1 MRFSVVLLLA
11 VHSIVNAWSPKPFT
25 RRGLFERTVVAG
37 TGVLFTADSLLGKC
51 PASAIMD
58 STPALRLE
66 PHSQDGKVIV
76 ITGGTAGLG
85 LESAKE
91 LATTGAT
98 IVITARTQAKGDKAK
113 QEIFDYVQSR
123 NIQNDKIYCVTLDLD
138 SLENIKSFPNRLQ
151 QTLGGGSDTTND
163 IVIDVLMNNA
173 GVMALPE
180 RKLTSDGFETTFQSN
195 HLGHFVLTASLF
207 PKLAPNARIINV
219 SSLAY
224 QISSGPGGL
233 DIDNLN
239 GEKSYG
245 PWKSYGQSK
254 LANILF
260 TQELQRR
267 IDASGNSKS
276 IVVTALHPGA
286 VNTDLARYIIGE
298 EKWNQKKITGPT
310 GFWETAI
317 DKVIGTFLKTP
328 EQGAATQVYLATI
341 PTSELSPGK
350 FYSNLQVQKLPN
362 FATDVVAGRRLWE
375 ISEQWGKIQFTIE

>member
-1 MRFSVVLLLA
+1 M
-11 VHSIVNAWSPKPFT
+11 
-25 RRGLFERTVVAG
+25 
-37 TGVLFTADSLLGKC
+37 LGKC

-66 PHSQDGKVIV
+66 PHTQDGKVMV

-91 LATTGAT
+91 LAITGAT
-98 IVITARTQAKGDKAK
+98 IVITARSQAKGDKAR
-113 QEIFDYVQSR
+113 QEIFEYLQSR
-123 NIQNDKIYCVTLDLD
+123 NAQNDKIYCVTLDLD
-138 SLENIKSFPNRLQ
+138 SLENVKSFPGRLR
-151 QTLGGGSDTTND
+151 QTLGGGQTTND
-163 IVIDVLMNNA
+163 FAIDVLMNNA
-173 GVMALPE
+173 GVMAIPE
-180 RKLTSDGFETTFQSN
+180 RKLTSDGFEKTFQSN

-207 PKLAPNARIINV
+207 PKLASNARIINV

-224 QISSGPGGL
+224 QISSGSGGL
-233 DIDNLN
+233 EIDNLN

-267 IDASGNSKS
+267 IDATGNSKN
-276 IVVTALHPGA
+276 IIVTALHPGA

-298 EKWNQKKITGPT
+298 EKWNQKKSSGPA

-317 DKVIGTFLKTP
+317 DKAIGTFLKTP
-328 EQGAATQVYLATI
+328 EQGAATQVYLAT
-341 PTSELSPGK
+341 TTTNDLAPGR
-350 FYSNLQVQKLPN
+350 FYSDLQVQKLPN
-362 FATDVVAGRRLWE
+362 FATDVIAARRLWE
-375 ISEQWGKIQFTIE
+375 ISEQWGKIQFSVE